1 VQHHL
6 QTVPP
11 MISRRVVE
19 RQLNAKLLLPDPTWP
34 NDTTATTAAAAAAA
48 SMPNALRRESIADI
62 LYWLVHGRT
71 ETCVAIVC
79 HYHVIRAALL
89 SHQVIAANEMS
100 PTTRASM
107 TTTTTTPIQMSSQT
121 DPTTTTTTPP
131 PPNNGRLATTMSS
144 PDPRHRRQAT
154 ANLHPTNA
162 CLWRCDLNCATGR
175 LTLVQ
180 VIR

>member
-34 NDTTATTAAAAAAA
+34 NDTTATTAA

-79 HYHVIRAALL
+79 HYHVIRAAVL
-89 SHQVIAANEMS
+89 SHQVIAANEMT

-107 TTTTTTPIQMSSQT
+107 TTTTTTTPIKMSSQT
-121 DPTTTTTTPP
+121 DDPTMTTPP

-144 PDPRHRRQAT
+144 PDPRYRRQAT
-154 ANLHPTNA
+154 ANLRPTNA